1 MVNKIFETIIVF
13 LAILIISLLFVD
25 SYVSKN
31 KIEDD
36 SISEE
41 KMIAIANDVKRVES
55 KLENSEESI
64 EDTEEVSEEEKVEE
78 ENVEA
83 DNNSN
88 IVYDGLTLDELAAR
102 LDRAFNNEL
111 KGKGY
116 LYASY
121 SLSKG
126 VDPYLAAAISL
137 EETGCKWNCSSLV
150 KNCHNVGGMKGS
162 GCGEYGYFSDLD
174 TGIRAFID
182 NIYKNYVLYGL
193 TTADTMNPKY
203 AENPLWARN
212 VNAYINRI
220 KNN

>member
-1 MVNKIFETIIVF
+1 MINKIFNFIVII
-13 LAILIISLLFVD
+13 LSILIISLLVVD
-25 SYVSKN
+25 SM
-31 KIEDD
+31 IENVKLDED
-36 SISEE
+36 INEE
-41 KMIAIANDVKRVES
+41 KMIAIANDVKR
-55 KLENSEESI
+55 LEAREEEIKSEDEVALEVSNNESI
-64 EDTEEVSEEEKVEE
+64 SYEGKSIEEIAEQ
-78 ENVEA
+78 
-83 DNNSN
+83 
-88 IVYDGLTLDELAAR
+88 
-102 LDRAFNNEL
+102 LDRNFNNEL

-116 LYASY
+116 LYSSY
-121 SLSKG
+121 SISKG

-162 GCGEYGYFSDLD
+162 GCGEYGYFEDLD

-182 NIYKNYVLYGL
+182 NIYKNYILYGL

-203 AENPLWARN
+203 AENPLWGRN